1 MRPCERE
8 LWSDEG
14 GASIVEFAIVLPL
27 MLALLAG
34 GVDLTRAVFAYQT
47 ADKSVKAAARYA
59 ARLPVAS
66 LDAGGWGVTPVKN
79 LALRG
84 TLDGSGEPLLWGWT
98 DLSTVT
104 VLPLPPTSDLRVRLT
119 AAVPLSF
126 DLLPLIGLPRALTVS
141 VSHEERHI
149 GE

>member
-34 GVDLTRAVFAYQT
+34 GVELTRAVFAYQA

-59 ARLPVAS
+59 ARLPEAS

-104 VLPLPPTSDLRVRLT
+104 VTKDSTSDLRVRLT

>member
-1 MRPCERE
+1 MRPRERE

-34 GVDLTRAVFAYQT
+34 GVDLTRAVFAYQA

-59 ARLPVAS
+59 ARLPEAS
-66 LDAGGWGVTPVKN
+66 LNAGSWGVTPVKN

-84 TLDGSGEPLLWGWT
+84 TLDGSGEPLLWGWI
-98 DLSTVT
+98 DPSTVT
-104 VLPLPPTSDLRVRLT
+104 VTKDSTSDLRVRLT

-126 DLLPLIGLPRALTVS
+126 DLLPLIGLPQTLTVS

>member
-1 MRPCERE
+1 
-8 LWSDEG
+8 
-14 GASIVEFAIVLPL
+14 VEFAIVLPL

-34 GVDLTRAVFAYQT
+34 GVDLTRAVFAYQA

-59 ARLPVAS
+59 ARLPKAS

-84 TLDGSGEPLLWGWT
+84 TLDGSGQPLLWGWS
-98 DLSTVT
+98 DPSTVT
-104 VLPLPPTSDLRVRLT
+104 VNSPTSDLRVRLT

>member
-104 VLPLPPTSDLRVRLT
+104 VTKDSTSDLRVRLT

-126 DLLPLIGLPRALTVS
+126 DLLPLIGLPQTLTVS

>member
-104 VLPLPPTSDLRVRLT
+104 VTKDSTSDLRVRLT

-126 DLLPLIGLPRALTVS
+126 DLLPLIGLPQALTVS

>member
-8 LWSDEG
+8 LWSNED

-27 MLALLAG
+27 MLALLVG

-84 TLDGSGEPLLWGWT
+84 TLDGSGEPLLWGWI
-98 DLSTVT
+98 DPLTVT
-104 VLPLPPTSDLRVRLT
+104 VTKDSTSDLRVRLT
-119 AAVPLSF
+119 AVVPLSF
-126 DLLPLIGLPRALTVS
+126 DLLPLIGLPQTLTVS